1 MNDNQQSAA
10 ATSAATFDNLS
21 YSSEVPPDQKGIRR
35 GLDETA
41 SGKPSVEGTTS
52 VDVNY
57 DRWRASEERTA
68 ALQARDSRVRQ
79 VHVDLAD
86 RYEERLRRST
96 SAARSQVWL

>member
-10 ATSAATFDNLS
+10 ATSAAAFDNHS
-21 YSSEVPPDQKGIRR
+21 YSSQVPPDQKWLRG

-41 SGKPSVEGTTS
+41 CGEPSVERTTL

-68 ALQARDSRVRQ
+68 ALQARDPKVRRV
-79 VHVDLAD
+79 HLDLAE
-86 RYEERLRRST
+86 RYEERVRRSIP
-96 SAARSQVWL
+96 AARSELCL